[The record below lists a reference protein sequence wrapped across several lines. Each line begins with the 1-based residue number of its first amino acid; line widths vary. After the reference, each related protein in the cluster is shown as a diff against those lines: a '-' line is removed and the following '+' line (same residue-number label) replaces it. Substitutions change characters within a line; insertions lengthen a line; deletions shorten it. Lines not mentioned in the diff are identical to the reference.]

1 MSSRCRSYADG
12 VLQTGVVGR
21 EAELATATSF
31 LVGMADRAQVL
42 VIEGDVGIGKTA
54 VYRAVVD
61 DATARGYVVLRCAG
75 EETEARLSFIGLTDL
90 IGDVVDEFAAP
101 LPPVQVEALDLA
113 LSRRSGD
120 ADSMPDPKAV
130 GIALRSL
137 LAKVAT
143 RAPVL
148 IAVDDIGWLDDSTLS
163 ALAFVARR
171 VEDLPIGLLTT
182 LRLPAEE
189 VDPIGLDRAFGS
201 DRFGRIS
208 LGPLP
213 VDPVVRIIE
222 GRFAGRFAQPV
233 LRRMAAASGGNP
245 LFALDIARS
254 LDPCAPP
261 EAGAP
266 LPVPES
272 LHALVARRVASLD
285 EPGRTS
291 LLAAAALFHPT
302 AAVVER
308 ASSEA
313 GLAEG
318 EEAQLVR
325 IERGRVVFAHP
336 LYASAVYRGAAT
348 SRRQRDA
355 SSARRTSQ

>member
-1 MSSRCRSYADG
+1 M
-12 VLQTGVVGR
+12 
-21 EAELATATSF
+21 
-31 LVGMADRAQVL
+31 
-42 VIEGDVGIGKTA
+42 GIGKTA

-148 IAVDDIGWLDDSTLS
+148 IAVDDVGWLDDSTLS

-233 LRRMAAASGGNP
+233 LRRIAAASGGNP

-261 EAGAP
+261 EAGEP

-272 LHALVARRVASLD
+272 LHALVARRIASLVRTGPDVAARRRGVVPPDSRRRRAGVIRSGTRRGGGGATRPHRTGPGGVRSSAVRVGGVPRCGD
-285 EPGRTS
+285 EP
-291 LLAAAALFHPT
+291 AA
-302 AAVVER
+302 
-308 ASSEA
+308 
-313 GLAEG
+313 G
-318 EEAQLVR
+318 
-325 IERGRVVFAHP
+325 
-336 LYASAVYRGAAT
+336 
-348 SRRQRDA
+348 DA
-355 SSARRTSQ
+355 SSARRTGQ